1 MKAAEMEVKALFDL
15 RHSMAGE
22 FLSKFR
28 YPYEALP
35 ELGAWIRAIGETLSP
50 DEYEQRGEHI
60 WIHKSAVVA
69 PSVSLKGPLI
79 VCAKAELRHCAF
91 FRGNVLIGAGS
102 VAGNSCEFKNS
113 LLFDSVEAPHYNYVG
128 DSILGY
134 HAHMGAGS
142 ITSNIK
148 SDRKNIV
155 IRTDEGKIETGL
167 RKIGAI
173 LGDYVEVGCGT
184 VLNPGSI
191 VGAHT
196 TIYPLTSVRGLI
208 PAHTIV
214 KRMDEMVERQAN

>member
-1 MKAAEMEVKALFDL
+1 MKAAEIEVKALFDL
-15 RHSMAGE
+15 SHSMAGE
-22 FLSKFR
+22 FLAKFR

-35 ELGAWIRAIGETLSP
+35 ELGAWIAAVGPQLSS
-50 DEYEQRGEHI
+50 DEYEKRGEQI
-60 WIHKSAVVA
+60 WIHKSAKVA
-69 PSVSLKGPLI
+69 QSVSLTGPLI
-79 VCAKAELRHCAF
+79 VCANAELRHCAY

-155 IRTDEGKIETGL
+155 IRTDDGAIETGL

-184 VLNPGSI
+184 VLNPGSV
-191 VGAHT
+191 VGKNT
-196 TIYPLTSVRGLI
+196 MIYPLTSVRGTV
-208 PAHTIV
+208 PANTIV
-214 KRMDEMVERQAN
+214 KRMDEMAEKQ

>member
-1 MKAAEMEVKALFDL
+1 MKAAEIEVKALFDL
-15 RHSMAGE
+15 SHSMAGE
-22 FLSKFR
+22 FLAKFR

-35 ELGAWIRAIGETLSP
+35 ELGAWIAAVGPQLSS
-50 DEYEQRGEHI
+50 DEYEKRGEQI
-60 WIHKSAVVA
+60 WIHKSAKVA
-69 PSVSLKGPLI
+69 PSVSLTGPLI
-79 VCAKAELRHCAF
+79 VCANAELRHCAY

-134 HAHMGAGS
+134 RAHMGAGS

-155 IRTDEGKIETGL
+155 IRTDDGAIETGL

-173 LGDYVEVGCGT
+173 LGDYVEIGCGT

-191 VGAHT
+191 VGKNT
-196 TIYPLTSVRGLI
+196 MIYPLTSVRGTV
-208 PAHTIV
+208 PANTIV
-214 KRMDEMVERQAN
+214 KRMDEMTEKQ

>member
-1 MKAAEMEVKALFDL
+1 MKAAEIEVKALFDL
-15 RHSMAGE
+15 SHSMAGE
-22 FLSKFR
+22 FLAKFR

-35 ELGAWIRAIGETLSP
+35 ELGAWIAAVGPQLSSN
-50 DEYEQRGEHI
+50 EYEKRGEQI
-60 WIHKSAVVA
+60 WIHKSAKVA
-69 PSVSLKGPLI
+69 PSVSLTGPLI
-79 VCAKAELRHCAF
+79 VCANAELRHCAY

-155 IRTDEGKIETGL
+155 IRTDDGAIETGL

-173 LGDYVEVGCGT
+173 LGDYVEIGCGT

-191 VGAHT
+191 VGKNT
-196 TIYPLTSVRGLI
+196 MIYPLTSVRGTV
-208 PAHTIV
+208 PANTIV
-214 KRMDEMVERQAN
+214 KRMDEMTEKQ

>member
-1 MKAAEMEVKALFDL
+1 MKAAEIEVKALFEL
-15 RHSMAGE
+15 SHSMAGE
-22 FLSKFR
+22 FLAKFR

-35 ELGAWIRAIGETLSP
+35 ELGAWIAAVGPQLSS
-50 DEYEQRGEHI
+50 DEYEKRGEQI
-60 WIHKSAVVA
+60 WIHKSAKVA
-69 PSVSLKGPLI
+69 PSVSLTGPLI
-79 VCAKAELRHCAF
+79 VCANAELRHCAY

-155 IRTDEGKIETGL
+155 IRTDDGAIETGL

-173 LGDYVEVGCGT
+173 LGDYVEIGCGT

-191 VGAHT
+191 VGKNT
-196 TIYPLTSVRGLI
+196 MIYPLTSVRGTV
-208 PAHTIV
+208 PANTIV
-214 KRMDEMVERQAN
+214 KRMDEMTEKQ

>member
-1 MKAAEMEVKALFDL
+1 MKAAEIEVKALFDL
-15 RHSMAGE
+15 SHSMAGE
-22 FLSKFR
+22 FLAKFR

-35 ELGAWIRAIGETLSP
+35 ELGGWIAAVGPQLSS
-50 DEYEQRGEHI
+50 DEYEKRGEQI
-60 WIHKSAVVA
+60 WIHKSAKVA
-69 PSVSLKGPLI
+69 PSVSLTGPLI
-79 VCAKAELRHCAF
+79 VCANAELRHCAY

-155 IRTDEGKIETGL
+155 IRTDDGAIETGL

-191 VGAHT
+191 VGKNT
-196 TIYPLTSVRGLI
+196 MIYPLTSVRGTV
-208 PAHTIV
+208 PANTIV
-214 KRMDEMVERQAN
+214 KRMDEMTEKQ

>member
-1 MKAAEMEVKALFDL
+1 MKAAEIEVKALFDL
-15 RHSMAGE
+15 SHSMAGE
-22 FLSKFR
+22 FLAKFR

-35 ELGAWIRAIGETLSP
+35 ELGAWIAAVGPQLSS
-50 DEYEQRGEHI
+50 DEYEKRGEQI
-60 WIHKSAVVA
+60 WIHKSAKVA
-69 PSVSLKGPLI
+69 PSVSLTGPLI
-79 VCAKAELRHCAF
+79 VCANAELRHCAY

-155 IRTDEGKIETGL
+155 IRTDDGAIETGL

-173 LGDYVEVGCGT
+173 LGDYVEIGCGT

-191 VGAHT
+191 VGKNT
-196 TIYPLTSVRGLI
+196 MIYPLTSVRGTV
-208 PAHTIV
+208 PANTIV
-214 KRMDEMVERQAN
+214 KRMDEMTEKQ

>member
-1 MKAAEMEVKALFDL
+1 MKAAEIEVKALFDL
-15 RHSMAGE
+15 SHSMAGE
-22 FLSKFR
+22 FLAKFR

-35 ELGAWIRAIGETLSP
+35 ELGAWIAAVGPQLSS
-50 DEYEQRGEHI
+50 DEYEKRGEQI
-60 WIHKSAVVA
+60 WIHKSAKVA
-69 PSVSLKGPLI
+69 PSVSLTGPLI
-79 VCAKAELRHCAF
+79 VCANAELRHCAY

-155 IRTDEGKIETGL
+155 IRTDDGAIETGL
-167 RKIGAI
+167 RKIGAV

-184 VLNPGSI
+184 VLNPGSV
-191 VGAHT
+191 VGKNT
-196 TIYPLTSVRGLI
+196 MIYPLTSVRGTV
-208 PAHTIV
+208 PANTIV
-214 KRMDEMVERQAN
+214 KRMDEMTEKQ

>member
-1 MKAAEMEVKALFDL
+1 M
-15 RHSMAGE
+15 
-22 FLSKFR
+22 
-28 YPYEALP
+28 
-35 ELGAWIRAIGETLSP
+35 
-50 DEYEQRGEHI
+50 
-60 WIHKSAVVA
+60 
-69 PSVSLKGPLI
+69 
-79 VCAKAELRHCAF
+79 
-91 FRGNVLIGAGS
+91 
-102 VAGNSCEFKNS
+102 AGNSCEFKNS

-155 IRTDEGKIETGL
+155 IRTDEGPLETGL

-191 VGAHT
+191 VGKNT
-196 TIYPLTSVRGLI
+196 MIYPLTSVRGTV
-208 PAHTIV
+208 PANSIV
-214 KRMDEMVERQAN
+214 KSAENIVIKHN

>member
-1 MKAAEMEVKALFDL
+1 MKAAEIEVKALFDL
-15 RHSMAGE
+15 SHSMAGD
-22 FLSKFR
+22 FLAKFR

-35 ELGAWIRAIGETLSP
+35 ELGAWIAAVGPQLSS
-50 DEYEQRGEHI
+50 DEYEKRGEQI
-60 WIHKSAVVA
+60 WIHKSAKVA
-69 PSVSLKGPLI
+69 PSVSLTGPLI
-79 VCAKAELRHCAF
+79 VCANAELRHCAY

-155 IRTDEGKIETGL
+155 IRTDDGAIETGL

-191 VGAHT
+191 VGKNT
-196 TIYPLTSVRGLI
+196 MIYPLTSVRGTV
-208 PAHTIV
+208 PANTIV
-214 KRMDEMVERQAN
+214 KRMDEMTEKQ

>member
-1 MKAAEMEVKALFDL
+1 MKAAEIEVKALFDL
-15 RHSMAGE
+15 SHSMAGE
-22 FLSKFR
+22 FLAKFR

-35 ELGAWIRAIGETLSP
+35 ELGAWIAAVGPQLSS
-50 DEYEQRGEHI
+50 DEYEKRGEQI
-60 WIHKSAVVA
+60 WIHKSAKVA
-69 PSVSLKGPLI
+69 PSVSLTGPLI
-79 VCAKAELRHCAF
+79 VCANAGLRHCAY

-155 IRTDEGKIETGL
+155 IRTDDGAIETGL

-173 LGDYVEVGCGT
+173 LGDYVEIGCGT
-184 VLNPGSI
+184 VLNPGSV
-191 VGAHT
+191 VGKNT
-196 TIYPLTSVRGLI
+196 MIYPLTSVRGTV
-208 PAHTIV
+208 PANSIV
-214 KRMDEMVERQAN
+214 KRMDEMTEKQ

>member
-1 MKAAEMEVKALFDL
+1 MKAAEIEVKALFDL
-15 RHSMAGE
+15 SHSMGGE
-22 FLSKFR
+22 FLAKFR

-35 ELGAWIRAIGETLSP
+35 ELGAWIAAVGPQLSS
-50 DEYEQRGEHI
+50 DEYEKRGEQI
-60 WIHKSAVVA
+60 WIHKSAKVA
-69 PSVSLKGPLI
+69 PSVSLTGPLI
-79 VCAKAELRHCAF
+79 VCANAELRHCAY

-155 IRTDEGKIETGL
+155 IRTDDGAIETGL

-191 VGAHT
+191 VGKNT
-196 TIYPLTSVRGLI
+196 MIYPLTSVRGTV
-208 PAHTIV
+208 PANSIV
-214 KRMDEMVERQAN
+214 KRMDEMTEKQ

>member
-1 MKAAEMEVKALFDL
+1 MKAAEIEVKALFDL
-15 RHSMAGE
+15 SHSMAGE
-22 FLSKFR
+22 FLAKFR

-35 ELGAWIRAIGETLSP
+35 ELGAWIAAVGPQLSS
-50 DEYEQRGEHI
+50 DEYEKRGEQI
-60 WIHKSAVVA
+60 WIHKSAKVA
-69 PSVSLKGPLI
+69 PSVSLTGPLI
-79 VCAKAELRHCAF
+79 VCANAELRHCAY

-155 IRTDEGKIETGL
+155 IRTDDGAIETGL
-167 RKIGAI
+167 RTIGAL
-173 LGDYVEVGCGT
+173 LGDYVEIGCGT

-191 VGAHT
+191 VGKNT
-196 TIYPLTSVRGLI
+196 MIYPLTSVRGTV
-208 PAHTIV
+208 PANTIV
-214 KRMDEMVERQAN
+214 KRMDEMTEKQ

>member
-1 MKAAEMEVKALFDL
+1 MKAAEIEVKALFDL
-15 RHSMAGE
+15 SHSMGGE
-22 FLSKFR
+22 FLAKFR

-35 ELGAWIRAIGETLSP
+35 ELGAWIVAVGPQLSP
-50 DEYEQRGEHI
+50 DEYEKRGEQI
-60 WIHKSAVVA
+60 WIHKSAKVA
-69 PSVSLKGPLI
+69 PSVSLTGPLI
-79 VCAKAELRHCAF
+79 VCANAELRHCAY

-155 IRTDEGKIETGL
+155 IRTDDGAIETGL

-191 VGAHT
+191 VGKNT
-196 TIYPLTSVRGLI
+196 MIYPLTSVRGTV
-208 PAHTIV
+208 PANTIV
-214 KRMDEMVERQAN
+214 KRMDEMTEKQ

>member
-1 MKAAEMEVKALFDL
+1 MKAAEIEVKALFDL
-15 RHSMAGE
+15 SHSMAGE
-22 FLSKFR
+22 FLAKFR

-35 ELGAWIRAIGETLSP
+35 ELGAWIAAVGPQLSS
-50 DEYEQRGEHI
+50 DEYEKRGEQI
-60 WIHKSAVVA
+60 WIHKSAKVA
-69 PSVSLKGPLI
+69 PSVSLTGPLI
-79 VCAKAELRHCAF
+79 VCANAELRHCAY

-155 IRTDEGKIETGL
+155 IRTDDGAIETGL

-184 VLNPGSI
+184 VLNPGSV
-191 VGAHT
+191 VGKNT
-196 TIYPLTSVRGLI
+196 MIYPLTSVRGPV
-208 PAHTIV
+208 PANTIV
-214 KRMDEMVERQAN
+214 KRMDEMAEKQ

>member
-1 MKAAEMEVKALFDL
+1 MKAAEIEVKALFDL
-15 RHSMAGE
+15 SHSMAGE
-22 FLSKFR
+22 FLAKFR

-35 ELGAWIRAIGETLSP
+35 ELGGWIAAVGPQLSS
-50 DEYEQRGEHI
+50 DEYEKRGEQI
-60 WIHKSAVVA
+60 WIHKSAKVA
-69 PSVSLKGPLI
+69 PSVSLTGPLI
-79 VCAKAELRHCAF
+79 VCANAELRHCAY

-155 IRTDEGKIETGL
+155 IRTDDGAIETGL

-173 LGDYVEVGCGT
+173 LGDYVEIGCGT
-184 VLNPGSI
+184 VLNPGAV
-191 VGAHT
+191 VGKNT
-196 TIYPLTSVRGLI
+196 MIYPLTSVRGTV
-208 PAHTIV
+208 PANTIV
-214 KRMDEMVERQAN
+214 KRMDEMTEKQ

>member
-1 MKAAEMEVKALFDL
+1 MKAAEIEVKALFDL
-15 RHSMAGE
+15 SHSMAGE
-22 FLSKFR
+22 FLAKFR

-35 ELGAWIRAIGETLSP
+35 ELGAWIAAVGPQLSS
-50 DEYEQRGEHI
+50 DEYEKRGEQI
-60 WIHKSAVVA
+60 WIHKSAKVA
-69 PSVSLKGPLI
+69 PSVSLTGPLI
-79 VCAKAELRHCAF
+79 VCANAELRHCAY

-155 IRTDEGKIETGL
+155 IRTDDGAIETGL

-191 VGAHT
+191 VGKNT
-196 TIYPLTSVRGLI
+196 MIYPLTSVRGTV
-208 PAHTIV
+208 PANTIV
-214 KRMDEMVERQAN
+214 KRMDEMTEKQ

>member
-1 MKAAEMEVKALFDL
+1 MKAAEIEVKALFDL
-15 RHSMAGE
+15 SHSMAGE
-22 FLSKFR
+22 FLAKFR

-35 ELGAWIRAIGETLSP
+35 ELGAWIAAVGPQLSSN
-50 DEYEQRGEHI
+50 EYEKRGEQI
-60 WIHKSAVVA
+60 WIHKSAKVA
-69 PSVSLKGPLI
+69 PSVSLTGPLI
-79 VCAKAELRHCAF
+79 VCANAELRHCAY

-155 IRTDEGKIETGL
+155 IRTDDGAIETGL

-191 VGAHT
+191 VGKNT
-196 TIYPLTSVRGLI
+196 MIYPLTSVRGTV
-208 PAHTIV
+208 PANTIV
-214 KRMDEMVERQAN
+214 KRMDEMTEKQ

>member
-1 MKAAEMEVKALFDL
+1 MKAAEIEVKALFDL
-15 RHSMAGE
+15 SHSMAGE
-22 FLSKFR
+22 FLAKFR

-35 ELGAWIRAIGETLSP
+35 ELGAWIAAVGPQLSS
-50 DEYEQRGEHI
+50 DEYEKRGEQI
-60 WIHKSAVVA
+60 WIHKSAKVA
-69 PSVSLKGPLI
+69 PSVSLTGPLI
-79 VCAKAELRHCAF
+79 VCANAELRHCAY

-155 IRTDEGKIETGL
+155 IRTDDGAIETGL

-184 VLNPGSI
+184 VLNPGSV
-191 VGAHT
+191 VGKNT
-196 TIYPLTSVRGLI
+196 MIYPLTSVRGTV
-208 PAHTIV
+208 PANSIV
-214 KRMDEMVERQAN
+214 KRMDEMTEKQ

>member
-1 MKAAEMEVKALFDL
+1 MKAAEIEVKALFDL
-15 RHSMAGE
+15 SHSMAGD
-22 FLSKFR
+22 FLAKFR

-35 ELGAWIRAIGETLSP
+35 ELGAWIAAVGPQLSS
-50 DEYEQRGEHI
+50 DEYEKRGEQI
-60 WIHKSAVVA
+60 WIHKSAKVA
-69 PSVSLKGPLI
+69 PSVSLTGPLI
-79 VCAKAELRHCAF
+79 VCANAELRHCAY

-155 IRTDEGKIETGL
+155 IRTDDGAIETGL

-173 LGDYVEVGCGT
+173 LGDYVEIGCGT
-184 VLNPGSI
+184 VLNPGAV
-191 VGAHT
+191 VGKNT
-196 TIYPLTSVRGLI
+196 MIYPLTSVRGTV
-208 PAHTIV
+208 PANTIV
-214 KRMDEMVERQAN
+214 KRMDEMAEKQ

>member
-1 MKAAEMEVKALFDL
+1 MKAAEIEVKALFDL
-15 RHSMAGE
+15 SHSMAGE
-22 FLSKFR
+22 FLAKFR

-35 ELGAWIRAIGETLSP
+35 ELGAWIAAVGPQLSS
-50 DEYEQRGEHI
+50 DEYEKRGEQI
-60 WIHKSAVVA
+60 WIHKSAKVA
-69 PSVSLKGPLI
+69 PSVSLTGPLI
-79 VCAKAELRHCAF
+79 VCANAELRHCAY

-155 IRTDEGKIETGL
+155 IRIDDGAIETGL

-184 VLNPGSI
+184 VLNPGSV
-191 VGAHT
+191 VGKNT
-196 TIYPLTSVRGLI
+196 MIYPLTSVRGTV
-208 PAHTIV
+208 PANTIV
-214 KRMDEMVERQAN
+214 KRMDEMTEKQ

>member
-1 MKAAEMEVKALFDL
+1 MKAAEIEVKALFDL
-15 RHSMAGE
+15 SHSMAGE
-22 FLSKFR
+22 FLAKFR

-35 ELGAWIRAIGETLSP
+35 ELGVWIAAVGPQLSS
-50 DEYEQRGEHI
+50 DEYEKRGEQI
-60 WIHKSAVVA
+60 WIHKSAKVA
-69 PSVSLKGPLI
+69 PSVSLTGPLI
-79 VCAKAELRHCAF
+79 VCANAELRHCAY

-155 IRTDEGKIETGL
+155 IRTDDGAIETGL

-173 LGDYVEVGCGT
+173 LGDYVDIGCGT

-191 VGAHT
+191 VGKNT
-196 TIYPLTSVRGLI
+196 MIYPLTSVRGTV
-208 PAHTIV
+208 PANTIV
-214 KRMDEMVERQAN
+214 KRMDEMTEKQ

>member
-1 MKAAEMEVKALFDL
+1 MKAAEIEVKALFDL
-15 RHSMAGE
+15 SHSMAGE
-22 FLSKFR
+22 FLAKFR

-35 ELGAWIRAIGETLSP
+35 ELGAWIAAVGPQLSS
-50 DEYEQRGEHI
+50 DEYEKRGEQI
-60 WIHKSAVVA
+60 WIHKSAKVA
-69 PSVSLKGPLI
+69 PSVSLTGPLI
-79 VCAKAELRHCAF
+79 VCANAELRHCAY

-155 IRTDEGKIETGL
+155 IRTDDGAIETGL

-173 LGDYVEVGCGT
+173 LGDYVEIGCGT
-184 VLNPGSI
+184 VLNPGAV
-191 VGAHT
+191 VGKNT
-196 TIYPLTSVRGLI
+196 MIYPLTSVRGTV
-208 PAHTIV
+208 PANTIV
-214 KRMDEMVERQAN
+214 KRMDEMAEKQ

>member
-1 MKAAEMEVKALFDL
+1 MKAAEIEVKALFDL
-15 RHSMAGE
+15 SHSMAGE
-22 FLSKFR
+22 FLAKFR

-35 ELGAWIRAIGETLSP
+35 ELGAWIAAVGPQLSS
-50 DEYEQRGEHI
+50 DEYEKRGEQI
-60 WIHKSAVVA
+60 WIHKSAKVA
-69 PSVSLKGPLI
+69 PSVSLTGPLI
-79 VCAKAELRHCAF
+79 VCANAELRHCAY

-155 IRTDEGKIETGL
+155 IRTDDGAIETGL

-173 LGDYVEVGCGT
+173 LGDYVEIGCGT
-184 VLNPGSI
+184 VLNPGAV
-191 VGAHT
+191 VGKNT
-196 TIYPLTSVRGLI
+196 MIYPLTSVRGTV
-208 PAHTIV
+208 PANTIV
-214 KRMDEMVERQAN
+214 KRMDEMTEKQ

>member
-1 MKAAEMEVKALFDL
+1 MKAAEIEVKALFDL
-15 RHSMAGE
+15 SHSMAGE
-22 FLSKFR
+22 FLAKFR

-35 ELGAWIRAIGETLSP
+35 ELGAWIAAVGPQLSS
-50 DEYEQRGEHI
+50 DEYEKRGEQI
-60 WIHKSAVVA
+60 WIHKSAKVA
-69 PSVSLKGPLI
+69 PSVSLTGPLI
-79 VCAKAELRHCAF
+79 VCANSELRHCAY

-155 IRTDEGKIETGL
+155 IRTDDGAIETGL

-173 LGDYVEVGCGT
+173 LGDYVEIGCGT

-191 VGAHT
+191 VGKNT
-196 TIYPLTSVRGLI
+196 MIYPLTSVRGTV
-208 PAHTIV
+208 PANTIV
-214 KRMDEMVERQAN
+214 KRMDEMTEKQ

>member
-1 MKAAEMEVKALFDL
+1 MKAAEIEVKALFDL
-15 RHSMAGE
+15 SHSMAGE
-22 FLSKFR
+22 FLAKFR

-35 ELGAWIRAIGETLSP
+35 ELGAWIAAVGPQLSS
-50 DEYEQRGEHI
+50 DEYEKRGEQI
-60 WIHKSAVVA
+60 WIHKSAKVA
-69 PSVSLKGPLI
+69 PSVSLTGPLI
-79 VCAKAELRHCAF
+79 VCANAELRHCAY

-155 IRTDEGKIETGL
+155 IRTDDGAIETGL

-191 VGAHT
+191 VGKNT
-196 TIYPLTSVRGLI
+196 MIYPLTSVRGPV
-208 PAHTIV
+208 PANTIV
-214 KRMDEMVERQAN
+214 KRMDEMTEKQ

>member
-1 MKAAEMEVKALFDL
+1 MKAAEIEVKALFDL
-15 RHSMAGE
+15 SHSMAGE
-22 FLSKFR
+22 FLAKFR

-35 ELGAWIRAIGETLSP
+35 ELGAWIAAVGPQLSS
-50 DEYEQRGEHI
+50 DEYEKRGEQI
-60 WIHKSAVVA
+60 WIHKSAKVA
-69 PSVSLKGPLI
+69 PSVSLTGPLI
-79 VCAKAELRHCAF
+79 VCANAELRHCAY

-155 IRTDEGKIETGL
+155 IRTDEGPLATGL

-173 LGDYVEVGCGT
+173 LGDYVEIGCGT
-184 VLNPGSI
+184 VLNPGAV
-191 VGAHT
+191 VGKNT
-196 TIYPLTSVRGLI
+196 MIYPLTSVRGTV
-208 PAHTIV
+208 PANTIV
-214 KRMDEMVERQAN
+214 KRMDEMTEKQ

>member
-1 MKAAEMEVKALFDL
+1 MKAAEIEVKALFDL
-15 RHSMAGE
+15 SHSMAGD
-22 FLSKFR
+22 FLAKFR

-35 ELGAWIRAIGETLSP
+35 ELGAWIAAVGPQLSS
-50 DEYEQRGEHI
+50 DEYEKRGEQI
-60 WIHKSAVVA
+60 WIHKSAKVA
-69 PSVSLKGPLI
+69 PSVSLTGPLI
-79 VCAKAELRHCAF
+79 VCANAELRHCAY

-155 IRTDEGKIETGL
+155 IRTDDGAIETGL

-173 LGDYVEVGCGT
+173 LGDYVEIGCGT
-184 VLNPGSI
+184 VLNPGAV
-191 VGAHT
+191 VGKNT
-196 TIYPLTSVRGLI
+196 MIYPLTSVRGTV
-208 PAHTIV
+208 PANTIV
-214 KRMDEMVERQAN
+214 KRMDEMTEKQ

>member
-1 MKAAEMEVKALFDL
+1 MKAAEIEVKALFDL
-15 RHSMAGE
+15 SHSMAGE
-22 FLSKFR
+22 FLAKFR

-35 ELGAWIRAIGETLSP
+35 ELGAWIAAVGPQLSS
-50 DEYEQRGEHI
+50 DEYEKRGEQS
-60 WIHKSAVVA
+60 WIHKSAKVA
-69 PSVSLKGPLI
+69 PSVSLTGPLI
-79 VCAKAELRHCAF
+79 VCANAELRHCAY

-155 IRTDEGKIETGL
+155 IRIDDGAIETGL

-184 VLNPGSI
+184 VLNPGSV
-191 VGAHT
+191 VGKNT
-196 TIYPLTSVRGLI
+196 MIYPLTSVRGTV
-208 PAHTIV
+208 PANTIV
-214 KRMDEMVERQAN
+214 KRMDEMTEKQ

>member
-1 MKAAEMEVKALFDL
+1 MKAAEIEVRALFDL
-15 RHSMAGE
+15 SHSMAGE
-22 FLSKFR
+22 FLAKFR

-35 ELGAWIRAIGETLSP
+35 ELGAWIAAVGPQLSS
-50 DEYEQRGEHI
+50 DEYEKRGEQI
-60 WIHKSAVVA
+60 WIHKSAKVA
-69 PSVSLKGPLI
+69 PSVSLTGPLI
-79 VCAKAELRHCAF
+79 VCANAELRHCAY

-155 IRTDEGKIETGL
+155 IRIDDGAIETGL

-173 LGDYVEVGCGT
+173 LGDYVEIGCGT
-184 VLNPGSI
+184 VLNPGAV
-191 VGAHT
+191 VGKNT
-196 TIYPLTSVRGLI
+196 MIYPLTSVRGTV
-208 PAHTIV
+208 PANTIV
-214 KRMDEMVERQAN
+214 KRMDEMTEKQ

>member
-1 MKAAEMEVKALFDL
+1 MKAAEIEVKALFDL
-15 RHSMAGE
+15 SHSMAGD
-22 FLSKFR
+22 FLAKFR

-35 ELGAWIRAIGETLSP
+35 ELGAWIAAVGPQLSS
-50 DEYEQRGEHI
+50 DEYEKRGEQI
-60 WIHKSAVVA
+60 WIHKSAKVA
-69 PSVSLKGPLI
+69 QSVSLTGPLI
-79 VCAKAELRHCAF
+79 VCANAELRHCAY

-155 IRTDEGKIETGL
+155 IRTDDGAIETGL

-184 VLNPGSI
+184 VLNPGSV
-191 VGAHT
+191 VGKNT
-196 TIYPLTSVRGLI
+196 MIYPLTSVRGTV
-208 PAHTIV
+208 PANTIV
-214 KRMDEMVERQAN
+214 KRMDEMAEKQ